1 MKKLLHYEGCGAPE
15 LQAMVEGDVS
25 FSVLYNIIGG
35 ECDHIFT
42 DGEEVIICHSNPP
55 YPVWAWC
62 KDIENAENVEAI
74 GKCIKE
80 NFPLTEYDIVID
92 ERLMEKLSEVDEYF
106 GGYKVK
112 TRLLSYILDKV
123 NDIDRACDGRM
134 EMAEYKDL
142 ETLANMHKDAAFEME
157 GFDLTLDNCREDVGY
172 MIEDVNLFVWR
183 NDDGEIVATATRED
197 VGKFGKISVVYTLP
211 EHRRRGYAINL
222 VKGVTELLVNDGL
235 IPALYTDGEY
245 SASNDCYKK
254 IGYQQVGK
262 LIIVNK
268 K

>member
-1 MKKLLHYEGCGAPE
+1 MNTDKEE
-15 LQAMVEGDVS
+15 LQALIEGDVS

-80 NFPLTEYDIVID
+80 NFPLSEYDIVID
-92 ERLMEKLSEVDEYF
+92 ERLMEKLSEADEYF

-134 EMAEYKDL
+134 EMAEYGDL
-142 ETLANMHKDAAFEME
+142 EMLAHTRKAAAFEME
-157 GFDLTLDNCREDVGY
+157 GLDLNLDDCREDVGC
-172 MIEDVNLFVWR
+172 MIEDGILFVWR

-197 VGKFGKISVVYTLP
+197 VGKFGKISAVYTLP
-211 EHRRRGYAINL
+211 RHRRRGYAMNL

-245 SASNDCYKK
+245 TASNECYKK

>member
-1 MKKLLHYEGCGAPE
+1 MNTDKEE
-15 LQAMVEGDVS
+15 LQTLVEGDVS

-80 NFPLTEYDIVID
+80 NFPLTEYDIVIE
-92 ERLMEKLSEVDEYF
+92 ERLMEKLSEADEYF

-123 NDIDRACDGRM
+123 NDIDRACGGRM

-142 ETLANMHKDAAFEME
+142 ETLAHIHKDAAFEME
-157 GFDLTLDNCREDVGY
+157 GYDFSLDNCREDVGY
-172 MIEDVNLFVWR
+172 MIEDGILFVWR

-197 VGKFGKISVVYTLP
+197 VGKFGKISTVYTLP
-211 EHRRRGYAINL
+211 EHRRRGYAMNL
-222 VKGVTELLVNDGL
+222 VKGITELLVNDGL

-245 SASNDCYKK
+245 SASNECYKK

-262 LIIVNK
+262 LIIANK

>member
-1 MKKLLHYEGCGAPE
+1 MKKLLHYEGCGVPE

-25 FSVLYNIIGG
+25 FSVLYNIIEW
-35 ECDHIFT
+35 ECNHIFT

-62 KDIENAENVEAI
+62 GDIENAENIEAI
-74 GKCIKE
+74 GMCIKE
-80 NFPLTEYDIVID
+80 NFPLTEYDLVID
-92 ERLMEKLSEVDEYF
+92 ERLMEKLSEADEYF

-134 EMAEYKDL
+134 ETAEYGDL
-142 ETLANMHKDAAFEME
+142 ETLAYMRKAAAFEME

-172 MIEDVNLFVWR
+172 MIEDGNLFVWR
-183 NDDGEIVATATRED
+183 NDDGEIVATANRED
-197 VGKFGKISVVYTLP
+197 VGKFGKVSAVYTLP

-245 SASNDCYKK
+245 SASNECYKK
-254 IGYQQVGK
+254 IGYYQMGK
-262 LIIVNK
+262 LIIANK